1 MTVFPMAFQ
10 LQTLSF
16 GKHCSKGLAL
26 MENRNLALED
36 SLPEE
41 EPLTLPH
48 FEDEVTVQSARPVV
62 PLHEIESSS
71 RTRQK
76 MLLFA
81 SLCLAA
87 LVGVFAASFVF
98 SDRTQDVEESA
109 TATISESSEDGSTGF
124 ITASGEAGGAT
135 VDPSETI
142 ATDIETSRADRTED
156 EPKVQTPTTV
166 SRPQTMK
173 NARVPK
179 PVEKDVSKTEAEP
192 EDLQADERQTRREER
207 REARRLRRERR
218 TGDGLTRIREIFEGS
233 PRP

>member
-10 LQTLSF
+10 LQTF
-16 GKHCSKGLAL
+16 RVGKNCNKGLAL
-26 MENRNLALED
+26 MENRNLALEY

-48 FEDEVTVQSARPVV
+48 FDDEVTVQSARPVV
-62 PLHEIESSS
+62 PLHEVESSS
-71 RTRQK
+71 RSRQK
-76 MLLFA
+76 KLLIA

-87 LVGVFAASFVF
+87 LVGAVAASFVF
-98 SDRTQDVEESA
+98 SDRAQDVEESA
-109 TATISESSEDGSTGF
+109 TVTIPESSEDGSTGF
-124 ITASGEAGGAT
+124 IAASGEAGGAT

-142 ATDIETSRADRTED
+142 ATDIETTRVDRTED
-156 EPKVQTPTTV
+156 EPEVQTPTIV
-166 SRPQTMK
+166 SRPQPVK

-179 PVEKDVSKTEAEP
+179 PVEKDVKTEAEP
-192 EDLQADERQTRREER
+192 EDLEADERQTRREER

-218 TGDGLTRIREIFEGS
+218 AGDGLTRIREIFEGS